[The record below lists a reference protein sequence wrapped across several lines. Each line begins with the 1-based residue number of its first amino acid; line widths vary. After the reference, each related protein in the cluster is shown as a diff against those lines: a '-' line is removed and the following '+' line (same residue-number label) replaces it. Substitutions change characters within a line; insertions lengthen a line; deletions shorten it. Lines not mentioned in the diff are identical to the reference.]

1 MTVGYTT
8 STDVLDYLLNM
19 YGEESIAYTSFKALP
34 EDYQTICLANAA
46 LQLNIL
52 PFIGVYF
59 PAAAAAD
66 PTAPTAPSEYE
77 KPPYCIFP
85 RQLCNGEIIQATSLL
100 KWAQA
105 EQVAFAINTGG
116 TGSSSGSAGDS
127 DMRAALQRQGVTSF
141 TIGKLSETYGGSSS
155 STLGGGSSSINGSL
169 DSTVAPKAVQLLKTF
184 VRTVFPIV

>member
-59 PAAAAAD
+59 PAAA
-66 PTAPTAPSEYE
+66 PVVPSEYE

-105 EQVAFAINTGG
+105 EQVAFAINTGSSG
-116 TGSSSGSAGDS
+116 GSSDS

-141 TIGKLSETYGGSSS
+141 TIGKLSETYGGSTS
-155 STLGGGSSSINGSL
+155 GSIGSNSINGSL

>member
-59 PAAAAAD
+59 PAAA
-66 PTAPTAPSEYE
+66 PTAPTASSEYE

-85 RQLCNGEIIQATSLL
+85 RLLCNGEIIQATSLL

-116 TGSSSGSAGDS
+116 TGSSGGSSDA

-141 TIGKLSETYGGSSS
+141 TIGKLSETYGGSSG
-155 STLGGGSSSINGSL
+155 STVGGGSSSINGSL